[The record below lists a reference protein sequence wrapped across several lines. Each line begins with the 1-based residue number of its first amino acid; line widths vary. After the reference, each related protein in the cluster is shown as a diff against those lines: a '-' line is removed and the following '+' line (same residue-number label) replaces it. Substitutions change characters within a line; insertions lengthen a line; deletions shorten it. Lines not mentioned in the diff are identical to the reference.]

1 MKGNLIRN
9 FVIGTFV
16 SLYLLVSVISTIHV
30 IDFFE
35 LSNPYWLAVTLAI
48 GFEVGAAA
56 SLASLVIL
64 KKMNKTLVWALFIT
78 ITLMQMQGNMYYA
91 FINMEDYTSWAEL
104 FNLIEEEPI
113 FQKRV
118 LAAISGAIL
127 PLVALG
133 FIKSLVDYIKPED
146 EEEEILTD
154 GSMDEDMLMSDFE
167 TKPSDEYFEDIV
179 DKVEDMRGVVNAYDS
194 LQDEIESH
202 VVEQS
207 TEEERDQEL
216 GLYDDWDNTLLD
228 GLEDEE
234 WDEDHA
240 LDQVMNNMVADMTEE
255 EIQDII
261 DEDTPKELQEKP
273 WWEGPV
279 AELET
284 EPEEAPLSSIKEDD
298 MLGILEQ
305 EVDEDEINPTSVGS
319 IVKEKGL
326 INEDKLWDEAMAK
339 KAKEDMEL
347 FIKKKN
353 ENK

>member
-1 MKGNLIRN
+1 MN
-9 FVIGTFV
+9 
-16 SLYLLVSVISTIHV
+16 
-30 IDFFE
+30 
-35 LSNPYWLAVTLAI
+35 
-48 GFEVGAAA
+48 
-56 SLASLVIL
+56 IL
-64 KKMNKTLVWALFIT
+64 K
-78 ITLMQMQGNMYYA
+78 
-91 FINMEDYTSWAEL
+91 
-104 FNLIEEEPI
+104 
-113 FQKRV
+113 
-118 LAAISGAIL
+118 IL
-127 PLVALG
+127 
-133 FIKSLVDYIKPED
+133 Y
-146 EEEEILTD
+146 
-154 GSMDEDMLMSDFE
+154 
-167 TKPSDEYFEDIV
+167 